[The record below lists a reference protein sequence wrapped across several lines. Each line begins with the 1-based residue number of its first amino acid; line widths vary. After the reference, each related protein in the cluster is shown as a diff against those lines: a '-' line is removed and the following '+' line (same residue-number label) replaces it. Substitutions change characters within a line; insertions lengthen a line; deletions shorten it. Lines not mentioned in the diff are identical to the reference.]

1 MRVGSADACAI
12 EPRVLTPGC
21 GEGTYRVNVQSPS
34 KENGQL
40 VIKRPALPDG
50 FQAQV
55 FKGYGRGCGL
65 QGAWSA
71 EAVLLVGGV

>member
-1 MRVGSADACAI
+1 M
-12 EPRVLTPGC
+12 L
-21 GEGTYRVNVQSPS
+21 
-34 KENGQL
+34 
-40 VIKRPALPDG
+40 KRPTLPDG